1 MEGGIINNSNSEKQ
15 EENISNEINNLAII
29 EEEQKDELQFVESF
43 EFENKKYIAQTDF
56 DNTYSIRQTEEA
68 APYIN
73 KLLEILKHFISKDEN
88 GESKIKIE
96 NPLEYLQK
104 LNEVQL
110 NAEILALIFWEEG
123 ETKFTTS
130 TFRKRIDIFRDLP
143 TKKIEEVSVNTG
155 NFLSFIIS
163 KSARNVLTSM
173 K

>member
-1 MEGGIINNSNSEKQ
+1 MEDEIKYEISET
-15 EENISNEINNLAII
+15 SEIPITEIA

-73 KLLEILKHFISKDEN
+73 KLLEILKHFIVKDDK
-88 GESKIKIE
+88 GESKISIE

-110 NAEILALIFWEEG
+110 NAEILALIFWDEG

-163 KSARNVLTSM
+163 KSGRNVLTSM